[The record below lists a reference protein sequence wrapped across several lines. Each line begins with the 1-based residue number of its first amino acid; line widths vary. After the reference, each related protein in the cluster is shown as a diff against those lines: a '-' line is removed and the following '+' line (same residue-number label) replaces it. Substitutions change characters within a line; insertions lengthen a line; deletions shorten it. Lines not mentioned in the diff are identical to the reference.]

1 MISIIIKSIK
11 ELPLSYS
18 QTSQDEHR
26 GFELS
31 ESMRKV
37 LLVDKCVQK
46 DLRSLNIE
54 DVVYF

>member
-1 MISIIIKSIK
+1 
-11 ELPLSYS
+11 LSYS

-31 ESMRKV
+31 ESMSEV
-37 LLVDKCVQK
+37 LLMDKCVQE
-46 DLRSLNIE
+46 DLRSLNIQ